1 MIPLLLGGEMPHW
14 SDTDPAGGAAL
25 ATLAAAARG
34 HTLIVGPH
42 SFPLIDAVPARQITV
57 LVRGVPDAEALAARY
72 ASRAGFEV
80 CCGSL
85 EKLAAVPAYDTV
97 LALDGL
103 DRTVTT
109 ESDGLTWEDSLGALL
124 AVLRPGG
131 QLLLGRENPAGLHR
145 LLALSEEPG
154 SGDWDGGD
162 RGAPANLPQLRER
175 IVGAGM
181 SVLRDYAAYPSPRS
195 PRLLA
200 SSAALGDRSLHGF
213 FSGALRRAGTPEGP
227 VLADPRPVAVQM
239 LNSDLAADLAPG
251 WFVLAAKGGQAT
263 LPEVVLATE
272 SGPVHH
278 LNRTSQGWTQQATK
292 PDSPLSAP
300 TGGSSLGAPSPMP
313 AGWNLFD
320 APSPVPAGWN
330 LLDALLD
337 AARGRDLP
345 ALRSLLTSWQGGE
358 LAGIDAD
365 EIVVGEDGRLHDL
378 GLGESQ
384 DPGPA
389 LRHFIEAAPGDLAEL
404 IEAMAGI
411 EAAAGGA
418 AIRPGVEAFREVA
431 AAHDRLARELGEAQT
446 RINWYEQRLAV
457 RDTEL
462 ARAYRIIALLKGTV
476 PGRAATAVRGA
487 LRTGKKAARTALHQ
501 IRKP

>member
-42 SFPLIDAVPARQITV
+42 SFPLIDAVQSRQVTV

-80 CCGSL
+80 CCGSVA
-85 EKLAAVPAYDTV
+85 KLAAVPAYDTV

-103 DRTVTT
+103 DRTGTT
-109 ESDGLTWEDSLGALL
+109 ESDGLTWADGLAALL

-131 QLLLGRENPAGLHR
+131 QLLLGCENPAGLHR

-154 SGDWDGGD
+154 SGDWAAGD
-162 RGAPANLPQLRER
+162 RGAPAGLPQLRER

-200 SSAALGDRSLHGF
+200 SSAALADRSLHGF

-272 SGPVHH
+272 SGPIHH
-278 LNRTSQGWTQQATK
+278 LNRTSQGWIQQATN
-292 PDSPLSAP
+292 P
-300 TGGSSLGAPSPMP
+300 
-313 AGWNLFD
+313 D
-320 APSPVPAGWN
+320 APSPVPTGRNLLDAPSPVPIGWN

-345 ALRSLLTSWQGGE
+345 ALRALLTAWQGGE

-365 EIVVGEDGRLHDL
+365 EIVVDGDGRLHDL

-431 AAHDRLARELGEAQT
+431 AAHDRLARELGEART
-446 RINWYEQRLAV
+446 TINWYEERLAA

-501 IRKP
+501 IRKS